1 MTGIEAKGIIE
12 GLRNYMVLHHA
23 ESRREIR
30 ALDIAIRSIEAREKI
45 KEKACYMAGEDEK
58 GGYIISLDDVLNI
71 IDGYFEEVE
80 K

>member
-1 MTGIEAKGIIE
+1 MKGNEAKKIIE
-12 GLRNYMVLHHA
+12 DLRNYLVSHNVA
-23 ESRREIR
+23 SRQEIM

-58 GGYIISLDDVLNI
+58 GGYFISLDDVLNI
-71 IDGYFEEVE
+71 IDSYFEEVE